1 MCSAKGATPT
11 NISITCKLLGEL
23 WLKVIVKHCWLQ
35 KHDEALLKVSLFLI
49 RDTTRILRSV
59 EEYRS
64 LRPIV
69 LITLGF

>member
-35 KHDEALLKVSLFLI
+35 KNDEALLIVFLI
-49 RDTTRILRSV
+49 RDAARILHSL
-59 EEYRS
+59 EE
-64 LRPIV
+64 
-69 LITLGF
+69 